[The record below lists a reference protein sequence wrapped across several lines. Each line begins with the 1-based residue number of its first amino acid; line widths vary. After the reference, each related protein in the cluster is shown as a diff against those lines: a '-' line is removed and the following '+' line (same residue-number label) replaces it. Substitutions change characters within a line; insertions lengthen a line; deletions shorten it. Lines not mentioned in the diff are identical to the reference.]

1 MRHTLLRNSI
11 RRALGAAGGIARVSS
26 GITSLGAL
34 TTLGLLTGSV
44 SAQTAPQDQDTQKL
58 ETITVTGSNI
68 RRVDIETSNPVITID
83 RAAIQKTGKL
93 TLGDLVQQLPA
104 VTGPNIN
111 PQVNNS
117 GGTGSS
123 SIGLRGLG
131 SPRTL
136 VLINGHRFLSGDP
149 NSIPANMVERIEVLT
164 DGASSVYGSD
174 AVAGVVNFILRSD
187 YQGAEFSTNYG
198 ISDKDDGES
207 QGYQF
212 TFGQS
217 SDKGSIMAGISYNKT
232 EQVLAGH
239 RDFSKN
245 SVSLY
250 GTNGLSPYGQTYGQQ
265 VPTGSIGGSTSSPFG
280 HVQTPTAFRDIYPCA
295 FLARNP
301 GTSGQNVATDYHCYR
316 NNPNAAGPSDKY
328 NFATVNLILTP
339 QERTG
344 LFLNGNY
351 KLTDNVEVYAS
362 VMHNKTS
369 SAFQLAP
376 DPLTTAGG
384 LQISADSY
392 YNPFGID
399 YRSGEGN
406 FGTRLVTL
414 GNRRGAFGTAVD
426 HVSTG
431 LKGSFGV
438 WNDQQWNWDVGMDY
452 GHVSTQT
459 QTSGLPNLTQLNKAT
474 GPSFYNTD
482 PANGAVNTVL
492 CGTPGNVISGCT
504 PINIFDLN
512 NPDTIAVLQSVGSPA
527 SSNFFTQEKVWRG
540 DLNGGLFELPAG
552 TMQLAVGASYR
563 KEYTHSIVDTSLQ
576 INPATGQC
584 VLGSQCGSSL
594 QGGYNVKDVYAELFV
609 PILKDIPFIHALN
622 LTIGDR
628 YSKYNTFGNTNN
640 SKIALE
646 WRPIE
651 DLLLRGTV
659 SEVFRAP
666 TVADLFTGPTSD
678 APGLSRDPCDHYT
691 GNPPNPACVGVPTDG
706 SFVNSE
712 VASNLQSTGILSGS
726 QFAGFPLGP
735 EFGKSFDW
743 GIVYDPHFIEGLSV
757 SADYWRIYLNN
768 NITGIGAQSVVDL
781 CSAGQLNYCPL
792 IHRYQSGI
800 NQGQWQFINEPTG
813 NLGRVDVKGVD
824 FAANYRLPEFS
835 FGRFNLGVNA
845 TYLEEYDISTA
856 PGTPANTV
864 YNYAGHFLPFRSAQA
879 AGCPG
884 AGGGVCLFP
893 RWRAQSSVGWQLGN
907 FDASW
912 RMRYIGRFQMGSQ
925 APSQDVFPAGTCY
938 YGDYCTIHGM
948 EIKYGATVYNDIQFG
963 YNLEGWNTRFDI
975 GVNNVADKQPP
986 FLYANKTLNANTD
999 PSDFDLMGRYYW
1011 GRVTVKF

>member
-1 MRHTLLRNSI
+1 MRLSSNELFKAVRF
-11 RRALGAAGGIARVSS
+11 ALYASASAVVGYAAP
-26 GITSLGAL
+26 AL
-34 TTLGLLTGSV
+34 
-44 SAQTAPQDQDTQKL
+44 AQDAQDQSNQQL

-117 GGTGSS
+117 GGTGFS

-136 VLINGHRFLSGDP
+136 VLINGHRYLSGNP
-149 NSIPANMVERIEVLT
+149 NDIPANMVERIEVLT

-207 QGYQF
+207 QGYEF

-217 SDKGSIMAGISYNKT
+217 TDKGSIMAGINYNKT

-250 GTNGLSPYGQTYGQQ
+250 GTNGLSPYGQAYGQQ
-265 VPTGSIGGSTSSPFG
+265 VPTGNIGGSTSSPFG
-280 HVQTPTAFRDIYPCA
+280 HIQTPTAFRDIYNCA

-301 GTSGQNVATDYHCYR
+301 GASGLNVATDYHCYR

-328 NFATVNLILTP
+328 NFATVNLVMTP

-376 DPLTTAGG
+376 AVYTTAGG
-384 LQISADSY
+384 VVISADSY

-399 YRSGEGN
+399 YVKGGGQ
-406 FGTRLVTL
+406 FGARLASL
-414 GNRRGAFGTAVD
+414 GNRRGAFGTSTD
-426 HVSTG
+426 QVSTG
-431 LKGSFGV
+431 FKGSFGV
-438 WNDQQWNWDVGMDY
+438 WNDQQWNWEVGMDY
-452 GHVSTQT
+452 GHLSQSTT
-459 QTSGLPNLTQLNKAT
+459 TGGLPNTNITNQAT
-474 GPSFYNTD
+474 GPSFLDTD
-482 PANGAVNTVL
+482 GVVK
-492 CGTPGNVISGCT
+492 CGTPDNIITGCV
-504 PINIFDLN
+504 PF
-512 NPDTIAVLQSVGSPA
+512 NPFNLDDPNTIAQLQKAGAPA
-527 SSNFFTQEKVWRG
+527 SSGFFTQEKVWRA

-563 KEYTHSIVDTSLQ
+563 KEYTHSVVDTSLQ
-576 INPATGQC
+576 IDPVTFDC
-584 VLGSQCGSSL
+584 VLGSQCASAL
-594 QGGYNVKDVYAELFV
+594 QGGYNVKEVYAELFIPIIKDV
-609 PILKDIPFIHALN
+609 PFVHALN

-628 YSKYNTFGNTNN
+628 YSKYNNFGNTNN
-640 SKIALE
+640 GKIALE

-666 TVADLFTGPTSD
+666 TVADLFAGGTSD
-678 APGLSRDPCDHYT
+678 APKLSNDPCDHYT
-691 GNPPNPACVGVPTDG
+691 GNPVNPACVNVPTDG
-706 SFVNSE
+706 SFVNSD
-712 VASNLQSTGILSGS
+712 VASGLQSTGVASGS
-726 QFAGFPLGP
+726 QYAGFDLGP
-735 EFGKSFDW
+735 ETGKSFDW
-743 GIVYDPHFIEGLSV
+743 GIVYDPHFIDGLSV
-757 SADYWRIYLNN
+757 SADYWRIYLND
-768 NITGIGAQSVVDL
+768 NITGAGAQAVLDL
-781 CSAGQLNYCPL
+781 CSSGQLQYCPF
-792 IHRYQSGI
+792 IHRFPSGLA
-800 NQGQWQFINEPTG
+800 QGQINFINEPTV

-824 FAANYRLPEFS
+824 FALNYRLPEFS
-835 FGRFNLGVNA
+835 FGRFNVGLNA
-845 TYLEEYDISTA
+845 TYLEKYNLATA
-856 PGTPANTV
+856 PGVAANTV
-864 YNYAGHFLPFRSAQA
+864 YNYAGHFMGFGSG
-879 AGCPG
+879 AGASCPG

-893 RWRAQSSVGWQLGN
+893 RWRAQSSVAWQLGS

-912 RMRYIGRFQMGSQ
+912 RMRYVGRFRMGSP
-925 APSQDVFPAGTCY
+925 APSQDTFPAGTCY
-938 YGDYCTIHGM
+938 YGDYCTIHGL
-948 EIKYGATVYNDIQFG
+948 YYDFGATVYNDIQFG
-963 YNLEGWNTRFDI
+963 YNLEAWNTRFDI

-986 FLYANKTLNANTD
+986 FLYANNTLNANTD
-999 PSDFDLMGRYYW
+999 PSDFDLLGRYYW
-1011 GRVTVKF
+1011 GRITVKF